1 MFLYLHELVQG
12 DADLGENQKRT
23 PIPENSNLVI
33 DMMIAASIYIGILI
47 LVIVIIVIF
56 KWTKNLKYKTLPG
69 AEDHPDHKSDIMKS
83 FKVGNERLHL
93 VNVKN

>member
-1 MFLYLHELVQG
+1 MLLYFNELLH
-12 DADLGENQKRT
+12 GENKKGT
-23 PIPENSNLVI
+23 LVDSNLVI

>member
-1 MFLYLHELVQG
+1 MLLYFNELLQG
-12 DADLGENQKRT
+12 DANLSENKKGT
-23 PIPENSNLVI
+23 LEDSNLVI

-69 AEDHPDHKSDIMKS
+69 AEDPDHKSDIMKS